1 MAYRFVKVFRPY
13 SSWLGLV
20 DVAEYLNEAVYIVGG
35 CLPRGDEAN
44 GYAVVVKFF
53 PNLAVGFLAQL
64 MVFIAMEDDELQVG
78 GRVRIERDA
87 HVFDALAQTLG
98 HVESMAAD
106 LAIEVIGEEDVE
118 LHAE

>member
-1 MAYRFVKVFRPY
+1 MALFCESISPLQF
-13 SSWLGLV
+13 LILCLV

-44 GYAVVVKFF
+44 GYAVVAQFF

-64 MVFIAMEDDELQVG
+64 MVFVAMEDDELQVG
-78 GRVRIERDA
+78 GRVGIEGDA
-87 HVFDALAQTLG
+87 HVFDASAQTLG

-106 LAIEVIGEEDVE
+106 LVIEVIGEEDVE